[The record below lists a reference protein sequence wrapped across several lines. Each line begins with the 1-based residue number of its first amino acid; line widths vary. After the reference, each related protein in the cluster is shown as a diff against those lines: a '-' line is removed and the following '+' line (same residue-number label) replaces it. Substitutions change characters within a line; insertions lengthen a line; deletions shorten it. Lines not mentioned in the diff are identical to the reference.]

1 MDLMFLGIVAFL
13 LIFAIFNLFVGVS
26 NDAVNFLNSA
36 LGSKAAPFKTILMVC
51 AIGVLFGASMSSG
64 MMDIAR
70 HGIFHPEH
78 FTFFSIICIYM
89 AVMVTNIILL
99 DAFNSL
105 GLPTSTTVSMVFE
118 LLGATFAVSS
128 IKMHADATVLGFS
141 DLLNTDKALQMII
154 GIFLSV
160 AIAFV
165 FGIIV
170 QWLTRLI
177 FSFRYKEKMKW
188 KVGIFGG
195 IAATA
200 ILYFMLLKGA
210 GNLTMMTPEVKSWI
224 SQHNVYIIT
233 GCLIVCT
240 CLMHIL
246 NVLKINVF
254 KVIVLLGTFSLA
266 MAFAGNDLVN
276 FIGVP
281 LGGLEAYTD
290 YAASGVGDAEGYLM
304 SSLNSPANTPVLYLI
319 GAGIIMVFSLAV
331 SEKAR
336 NVSKTEVGL
345 GGQNGADEMF
355 GSSRIAR
362 HLVRNALTLFTFV
375 SEHFPKRIRQW
386 VNNRF
391 NTEEIELEEGASF
404 DLVRA
409 SVNLVLAALLI
420 ALGTSLKL
428 PLSTTF
434 VTFMVAMG
442 SSLADRA
449 WGRESAV
456 FRITGVISVIG
467 GWFITAGA
475 AFVGAA
481 LVAYAMYFGG
491 HFVIVAISVI
501 ALVVLIRSNMKYS
514 HKTSNDEDNKCYETM
529 LSIEDKTEV
538 WNLLREFIFKQQ
550 CQFISFVSISF
561 KQICKGFAEDNAK
574 PLYMANRQLV
584 RQKDEL
590 KMIRRKETLCLRRTD
605 KATSIENG
613 TWFHMSNNASMSM
626 LYNLRHIGEIC
637 LEHVDN
643 NFNTLPDHYATN
655 LKRLQGNV
663 MAVLAQSQNAI
674 EDDDSEKI
682 NEVRNV
688 CNVMKDDTSRECREI
703 YTTLRE
709 TKSDNLSVIYVYL
722 NLIQETQEMLSSLR
736 KLLRAVYKM
745 KVSI

>member
-1 MDLMFLGIVAFL
+1 MFLGIVAFL
-13 LIFAIFNLFVGVS
+13 LILAIFNLFVGVS

-36 LGSKAAPFKTILMVC
+36 IGSKVAPFKTILIVC
-51 AIGVLFGASMSSG
+51 AIGVFFGASMSNG

-105 GLPTSTTVSMVFE
+105 GMPTSTTVSMVFE

-128 IKMHADATVLGFS
+128 IKLYADSTTAGFS

-165 FGIIV
+165 FGTIV
-170 QWLTRLI
+170 QWLTRLV
-177 FSFRYKEKMKW
+177 FSFAYKQKMKW
-188 KVGIFGG
+188 RAGIFGG
-195 IAATA
+195 IASTA

-210 GNLTMMTPEVKSWI
+210 ENLTMMTPEVKSWI
-224 SQHNVYIIT
+224 SENSIYIIS

-240 CLMHIL
+240 LLMQAL
-246 NVLKINVF
+246 NAIKINVF
-254 KVIVLLGTFSLA
+254 KIIVLLGTFSLA

-281 LGGLEAYTD
+281 LGGLEAYVD
-290 YAASGVGDAEGYLM
+290 YAGNASGNANSYLM
-304 SSLNSPANTPVLYLI
+304 SSLNGPANTPVLYLI
-319 GAGIIMVFSLAV
+319 GAGVIMVVSLAV
-331 SEKAR
+331 SDKAR

-355 GSSRIAR
+355 GSSKIAR
-362 HLVRNALTLFTFV
+362 RLVRGALTFFTFI
-375 SEHFPKRIRQW
+375 SQHFPKKMRQW
-386 VNNRF
+386 VNSRF
-391 NTEEIELEEGASF
+391 NIEEIELEDGASF

-456 FRITGVISVIG
+456 FRITGVMSVIG
-467 GWFITAGA
+467 GWFITAGV
-475 AFVGAA
+475 AFLGAA
-481 LVAYAMYFGG
+481 LVAYIMYFGG
-491 HFVIVAISVI
+491 NFAIIAISAI
-501 ALVVLIRSNMKYS
+501 ALVVLIRSNLKYS
-514 HKTSNDEDNKCYETM
+514 NKNPDEEDNKTYETM
-529 LSIEDKTEV
+529 LSIEDKTAV
-538 WNLLREFIFKQQ
+538 WNLLRGFIFKQQ
-550 CQFISFVSISF
+550 CQFISIVSNSY

-574 PLYMANRQLV
+574 PLYLASRLLAH
-584 RQKDEL
+584 QKDEL

-605 KATSIENG
+605 KAISIENG
-613 TWFHMSNNASMSM
+613 TWFHMGNNAEMSM
-626 LYNLRHIGEIC
+626 LYNLRHICEIS

-643 NFNTLPDHYATN
+643 NFNTLPEQYSGN
-655 LKRLQGNV
+655 LKTLLSNV

-674 EDDDSEKI
+674 EDVDREKI
-682 NEVRNV
+682 HEVRNI
-688 CNVMKDDTSRECREI
+688 CNTMKDEISRECREI
-703 YTTLRE
+703 YTTIRE

-736 KLLRAVYKM
+736 KLLRATYKM
-745 KVSI
+745 KASI